1 MIFSGYVNPDQLKV
15 LAKALS
21 EFCQAKGIREHTPDY
36 DEAAGL
42 VVLLFKS
49 GAYSSEELSRLL
61 TKRQGV
67 GA

>member
-15 LAKALS
+15 LAQALT
-21 EFCQAKGIREHTPDY
+21 EFSQVKGIREYTPDY
-36 DEAAGL
+36 DEVAEL

-61 TKRQGV
+61 AKRQGV
-67 GA
+67 GT